1 MSKYI
6 VKADIMGGG
15 NPEYA
20 PDKELQ
26 DGLES
31 DGFLLMTMK
40 DGQPAAVVLMGITT
54 LDLARMLAGGSDD
67 GRSVIQQAIAIAD
80 GLRKAAE
87 IDKEHTK
94 MKHAREIA
102 DMLMA
107 K

>member
-1 MSKYI
+1 
-6 VKADIMGGG
+6 
-15 NPEYA
+15 
-20 PDKELQ
+20 
-26 DGLES
+26 
-31 DGFLLMTMK
+31 MTMK

>member
-1 MSKYI
+1 MKKYVI
-6 VKADIMGGG
+6 SVKGAEGC

-40 DGQPAAVVLMGITT
+40 DGRPGAVVLMGITT
-54 LDLARMLAGGSDD
+54 LDLAKMLAGGSDD
-67 GRSVIQQAIAIAD
+67 GSSVIQQAIAIAD

-94 MKHAREIA
+94 MKHAREIV
-102 DMLMA
+102 DMLTA